1 MTGKDILISLGD
13 IDPKYYIEGEEG
25 TLTINHSRVRK
36 SVLIAAVIALAAV
49 LVGCAVVYALRLQD
63 MSIGTETYTQ
73 SFDENGKAID
83 PVEKTRDI
91 LTLYG
96 HSGDAIQSAMKE
108 WYAFTESYD
117 PDGELM
123 DNIPDHPEIPNSFE
137 WTYSCYTLEM
147 ADKLQEIANKYNLKL
162 LEEWIPFQVWQG
174 GIFLEE
180 TGVGSLAR
188 PDSGAEVTRISGMFY
203 PPQNFNMDFELAL
216 DGFDSKIWGRA
227 SYARKDYFPRDFPGG
242 MDLSLFDQ
250 WDYTAADGTK
260 LLLALSNKG
269 SAYIIAQ
276 PENAMLIYWIDG
288 NFSGS
293 AYPTAEKILTKKQLE
308 QIADVFDYSVQ
319 PHDVDRVAV
328 QAKLDA
334 AQAEYDAEHTY
345 EEPQWGD
352 FSQAMK
358 EKFYRA
364 DENAQYAFFDLT
376 GDGTEELLLD
386 EIGNGTIREWYT
398 VQNGQV
404 ECLWG
409 NDNYLCEG
417 RVLDSYDSMP
427 EYDQEYH
434 CYTKADTDTA
444 WMDLDQESHGDLI
457 CILTKRNGQW
467 YYATDYN
474 QDGEQITAEEAQAI
488 MDKYPRIEIDWK
500 PAMEYP
506 ISETQTVR
514 DYLNEKD
521 VRVSHEELMQLYR
534 EQLTKRDN
542 HYSHYRILD
551 INGDGVEDLLLKG
564 ENDSLIGNTDFY
576 WVALTYRYGL
586 VQGLDIG
593 DFYLCEDGVLE
604 HVETRHKDIG
614 VEIDGHEFVRL
625 KDFRQETLGFAAYNK
640 ADASWQSDWKG
651 TPITESEANAT
662 LSQYPRIDQGMRPIS
677 ELLN

>member
-1 MTGKDILISLGD
+1 M
-13 IDPKYYIEGEEG
+13 
-25 TLTINHSRVRK
+25 
-36 SVLIAAVIALAAV
+36 
-49 LVGCAVVYALRLQD
+49 
-63 MSIGTETYTQ
+63 
-73 SFDENGKAID
+73 
-83 PVEKTRDI
+83 
-91 LTLYG
+91 
-96 HSGDAIQSAMKE
+96 
-108 WYAFTESYD
+108 
-117 PDGELM
+117 
-123 DNIPDHPEIPNSFE
+123 
-137 WTYSCYTLEM
+137 
-147 ADKLQEIANKYNLKL
+147 
-162 LEEWIPFQVWQG
+162 EEWIPFQVWQG

-260 LLLALSNKG
+260 LLLVLSNKG

-308 QIADVFDYSVQ
+308 QIADVFDYCVQ

-404 ECLWG
+404 ERLWG
-409 NDNYLCEG
+409 NDTYLCEG

>member
-1 MTGKDILISLGD
+1 
-13 IDPKYYIEGEEG
+13 
-25 TLTINHSRVRK
+25 
-36 SVLIAAVIALAAV
+36 
-49 LVGCAVVYALRLQD
+49 
-63 MSIGTETYTQ
+63 
-73 SFDENGKAID
+73 
-83 PVEKTRDI
+83 
-91 LTLYG
+91 
-96 HSGDAIQSAMKE
+96 
-108 WYAFTESYD
+108 
-117 PDGELM
+117 
-123 DNIPDHPEIPNSFE
+123 
-137 WTYSCYTLEM
+137 
-147 ADKLQEIANKYNLKL
+147 
-162 LEEWIPFQVWQG
+162 
-174 GIFLEE
+174 
-180 TGVGSLAR
+180 
-188 PDSGAEVTRISGMFY
+188 
-203 PPQNFNMDFELAL
+203 
-216 DGFDSKIWGRA
+216 
-227 SYARKDYFPRDFPGG
+227 

-260 LLLALSNKG
+260 LLLALSSKG

-293 AYPTAEKILTKKQLE
+293 AYPTAEEILTKKQLE
-308 QIADVFDYSVQ
+308 QIADVFDYSIQ
-319 PHDVDRVAV
+319 PHDVDRAAV

-345 EEPQWGD
+345 AEPQWGD
-352 FSQAMK
+352 FSQVMK

-364 DENAQYAFFDLT
+364 EENAQYAFFDLT

-386 EIGNGTIREWYT
+386 EAGDGRIWEWYYMT
-398 VQNGQV
+398 EDGQA
-404 ECLWG
+404 ERLWG
-409 NDNYLCEG
+409 NETYLCEG
-417 RVLDSYDSMP
+417 RVLDCYDSMP
-427 EYDQEYH
+427 EYDQEWH
-434 CYTKADTDTA
+434 RYTKADTDTA
-444 WMDLDQESHGDLI
+444 WMDLDQESQGDLI

-467 YYATDYN
+467 YYATDYS
-474 QDGEQITAEEAQAI
+474 QEGKEITAEEAQAI
-488 MDKYPRIEIDWK
+488 MDKYPRIQLDWK
-500 PAMEYP
+500 HAMEYP
-506 ISETQTVR
+506 ISEIQTVR

-576 WVALTYRYGL
+576 WIALTYRYGL

-604 HVETRHKDIG
+604 RVETRHGGIG

-625 KDFRQETLGFAAYNK
+625 KDLRQETLGFAAYNK
-640 ADASWQSDWKG
+640 STASWQSDWKG
-651 TPITESEANAT
+651 TPITESEASAT